1 MVALDPRSALR
12 SLVGLSVGVREPR
25 TTRLGP
31 PTVAP
36 YTSTVC
42 HARIGPW
49 AAPGCVLA
57 SLEPVHSF
65 LGAFIPQLFFLHP
78 LATQS
83 QARWAHGGSGSE
95 QDRLLR
101 MLHDGVL
108 GPIREDHMFQITAC
122 FHFSLKFYDTTVSNF
137 RRKMGS
143 KRLPVSRGAGT
154 ESPVRN
160 LGGRSRGAT
169 WRRWHFSWASR
180 CEQDWV
186 IHRRE
191 Q

>member
-12 SLVGLSVGVREPR
+12 SLVGLSVGSQRASDDEARPTHR
-25 TTRLGP
+25 SPLHPCCMPCSDWALG
-31 PTVAP
+31 
-36 YTSTVC
+36 STWLDFVL
-42 HARIGPW
+42 
-49 AAPGCVLA
+49 PGCC
-57 SLEPVHSF
+57 SF
-65 LGAFIPQLFFLHP
+65 LSRCIYSTTVFSAPD
-78 LATQS
+78 TQS
-83 QARWAHGGSGSE
+83 QARWMHGGSGSK
-95 QDRLLR
+95 QHWLLQ

-108 GPIREDHMFQITAC
+108 GPIREDHTFRITAC
-122 FHFSLKFYDTTVSNF
+122 FHFSFKFYDTTVSNF
-137 RRKMGS
+137 RRQMGS

-160 LGGRSRGAT
+160 LGGRSWRAA

-186 IHRRE
+186 MHRRE